1 LNERLRP
8 SAADT
13 YLEKQKMANWEAKL
27 GAGLG
32 WGALCAVAFVGGCGG
47 GSIDVGG
54 PQTPNEARLQSARYG
69 DVVGYFKTK
78 VAQRVAAGLPGTA
91 ITVPT
96 VGGLTTAGSVVGN
109 TGAPLVG
116 PAVEEDGLLKA
127 DGSMVYALH
136 RGYATDTGKEPPRFS
151 AMARLPDESLR
162 SVGRVTLDPKFVP
175 YGFYVAGGGT
185 RAAIL
190 SQQDPYADRQPIAA
204 VHAADDP
211 AGITVLPEY
220 SRTLSVDVFS
230 IGKDVVPAQLKQMR
244 IDGLVV
250 GSRLIGN
257 TLYLVTTWSPD
268 LTRFSVAAGATEWAV
283 DTALKDLKTADILP
297 TLRVDGG
304 QAQPLVAEA
313 DCLVQIANAS
323 LALQVTTVT
332 AIDLSSS
339 NLARSSRCFAGG
351 SEGLHMGASS
361 VYLASSR
368 QYRYAGDVANTVF
381 PTGSRTDIHRFA
393 LRSAQVDYSAS
404 GSVDGHLG
412 WDLARL
418 PERMNEYQGDL
429 RVVSFTG
436 QTGQSGTAPITI
448 QSKPVSTAVL
458 SVLRDHP
465 GDSRLA
471 LLSKLPIRQR
481 LSPLGQGGQQVDT
494 VHFAGARA
502 YATTF
507 LQTDPVYVVDVG
519 NPANPAMAGE
529 FAASGHKDHLFPLP
543 NGWLL
548 GIGKDRSDGGVANG
562 IPLALFD
569 VRNPAQARRVAA
581 DTLGLDGS
589 TTTLGGARPVLN
601 VLQQG
606 SRVWIAFPARVMRVS
621 GIVGT
626 PPPVRGE
633 QGAAR
638 WEINTNTGTLTPR
651 SMLVT
656 TTLTGAEPPVPGWNA
671 QYDLWNERSLQI
683 DNGVYQLSGGQ
694 TFYKVGD

>member
-1 LNERLRP
+1 M
-8 SAADT
+8 T
-13 YLEKQKMANWEAKL
+13 NWESRL
-27 GAGLG
+27 GVHMG
-32 WGALCAVAFVGGCGG
+32 WGVLCAAAFVAGCGG
-47 GSIDVGG
+47 GSGDAGG
-54 PQTPNEARLQSARYG
+54 PQAPNEARLQSARTG
-69 DVVGYFKTK
+69 DLVGYFKTK

-96 VGGLTTAGSVVGN
+96 VGGLTTAGSVVAN
-109 TGAPLVG
+109 TGTPLVG
-116 PAVEEDGLLKA
+116 PVVEEDGLIKA

-136 RGYATDTGKEPPRFS
+136 RSITTGAGTEPPRFS
-151 AMARLPDESLR
+151 AMARLVDGSLR
-162 SVGRVTLDPKFVP
+162 SVGRVTLDSKFTP

-190 SQQDPYADRQPIAA
+190 SQQDPYAGRQPGIAF
-204 VHAADDP
+204 AAAP
-211 AGITVLPEY
+211 PLAGDGTAETTVVPEY
-220 SRTLSVDVFS
+220 SRTLSLDVFS
-230 IGKDVVPAQLKQMR
+230 IGKDVAPAQLKQMR

-250 GSRLIGN
+250 GSRLVGN

-268 LTRFSVAAGATEWAV
+268 LTRFSVAAGATAPAV

-304 QAQPLVAEA
+304 QPQPLVAEA
-313 DCLVQIANAS
+313 DCLVQTANAS

-332 AIDLSSS
+332 AIDLSSTS
-339 NLARSSRCFAGG
+339 LARSSRCFAGG
-351 SEGLHMGASS
+351 SEGLHMGVAS
-361 VYLASSR
+361 VYVASSR
-368 QYRYAGDVANTVF
+368 QYRYVGDVANTVF
-381 PTGSRTDIHRFA
+381 PTGSRTDIHRFV
-393 LRSAQVDYSAS
+393 LRGAQVDYSAS

-412 WDLARL
+412 WDIGRL
-418 PERMNEYQGDL
+418 PARMNEYQGDL
-429 RVVSFTG
+429 RVVSYTG

-458 SVLRDHP
+458 SVLRDNP
-465 GDSRLA
+465 GDSRLT

-481 LSPLGQGGQQVDT
+481 LSPLGQGGQQIDT

-507 LQTDPVYVVDVG
+507 LQTDPVYAMDLG

-548 GIGKDRSDGGVANG
+548 GIGQDRINGGTANG

-569 VRNPAQARRVAA
+569 VRNPAQARRVAT

-589 TTTLGGARPVLN
+589 TTTLGGVRPVLN

-606 SRVWIAFPARVMRVS
+606 SRVLIAFPARATRVS
-621 GIVGT
+621 AIVGT

-638 WEINTNTGTLTPR
+638 WEVNTNTGTLRQR
-651 SMLVT
+651 SMLG
-656 TTLTGAEPPVPGWNA
+656 TLTSADPFVPGWNG
-671 QYDLWNERSLQI
+671 QNELWNERSLQI
-683 DNGVYQLSGGQ
+683 DNAVYQLSGGQ

>member
-1 LNERLRP
+1 M
-8 SAADT
+8 T
-13 YLEKQKMANWEAKL
+13 NWEAKL

-32 WGALCAVAFVGGCGG
+32 WGALCAAAFVGGCGG
-47 GSIDVGG
+47 GSVDVGG
-54 PQTPNEARLQSARYG
+54 PQTPNEARLQSARSG
-69 DVVGYFKTK
+69 DLVGYFKTK

-109 TGAPLVG
+109 TGTPLVG
-116 PAVEEDGLLKA
+116 PVVEEDGLIKA

-136 RGYATDTGKEPPRFS
+136 RGYVADAGKEPPRFS
-151 AMARLPDESLR
+151 AMARLADSSLR
-162 SVGRVTLDPKFVP
+162 SVGRVTLDPKFIP

-204 VHAADDP
+204 TQAAEES
-211 AGITVLPEY
+211 AGITVLAEY

-250 GSRLIGN
+250 GSRLVGN

-268 LTRFSVAAGATEWAV
+268 LTRFSVAAGATASAV
-283 DTALKDLKTADILP
+283 DAALKDLKTADILP
-297 TLRVDGG
+297 TLRVDSG
-304 QAQPLVAEA
+304 QPQPLVAEA
-313 DCLVQIANAS
+313 DCLAQTANAS

-332 AIDLSSS
+332 AIDLSSPS
-339 NLARSSRCFAGG
+339 LARSSRCFAGG
-351 SEGLHMGASS
+351 SEGLHMGVAS
-361 VYLASSR
+361 VYVASSR

-381 PTGSRTDIHRFA
+381 PAGSRTDIHRFA
-393 LRSAQVDYSAS
+393 LRGAQVDYSAS

-412 WDLARL
+412 WDMGRL
-418 PERMNEYQGDL
+418 PARMNEYQGDL
-429 RVVSFTG
+429 RVVSYTG
-436 QTGQSGTAPITI
+436 QTGQSGTAPVTI

-458 SVLRDHP
+458 SVLRDNP
-465 GDSRLA
+465 GDSRLT

-481 LSPLGQGGQQVDT
+481 LSPLGQGGQQIDT
-494 VHFAGARA
+494 VHFAGVRA

-507 LQTDPVYVVDVG
+507 LQTDPVYVLDLGNPG
-519 NPANPAMAGE
+519 NPAMVGE

-548 GIGKDRSDGGVANG
+548 GIGQDRSHGDTADGV
-562 IPLALFD
+562 PLALFD
-569 VRNPAQARRVAA
+569 VRNPVQARRVAT
-581 DTLGLDGS
+581 DTLGLEGS
-589 TTTLGGARPVLN
+589 TTTLGGERPVLN

-606 SRVWIAFPARVMRVS
+606 SRVWIAFPARAMRVS
-621 GIVGT
+621 AIVGT

-638 WEINTNTGTLTPR
+638 WEVNTNTGTLTQR

-656 TTLTGAEPPVPGWNA
+656 SRLTSADPSVPGWNG
-671 QYDLWNERSLQI
+671 QNDLWNERSLQI
-683 DNGVYQLSGGQ
+683 DNAVYQLSGGQ

>member
-1 LNERLRP
+1 M
-8 SAADT
+8 T
-13 YLEKQKMANWEAKL
+13 NWESRL
-27 GAGLG
+27 GVHMG
-32 WGALCAVAFVGGCGG
+32 WGVLCAAAFVAGCGG
-47 GSIDVGG
+47 GSGDAGG
-54 PQTPNEARLQSARYG
+54 PQAPNEARLQSARTG
-69 DVVGYFKTK
+69 DLVGYFKTK

-96 VGGLTTAGSVVGN
+96 VGGLTTAGSVVAN
-109 TGAPLVG
+109 TGTPLVG
-116 PAVEEDGLLKA
+116 PVVEEDGLIKA

-136 RGYATDTGKEPPRFS
+136 RSITTGAGTEPPRFS
-151 AMARLPDESLR
+151 AMARLVDGSLR
-162 SVGRVTLDPKFVP
+162 SVGRVTLDPKFIP

-185 RAAIL
+185 RAAVL
-190 SQQDPYADRQPIAA
+190 SQQDPYADRQPVFVFAA
-204 VHAADDP
+204 P
-211 AGITVLPEY
+211 APVTGDGTAGTTVLPEY

-244 IDGLVV
+244 IDGLLV
-250 GSRLIGN
+250 GSRLVGN

-268 LTRFSVAAGATEWAV
+268 LTRFSVAAGATAPAV
-283 DTALKDLKTADILP
+283 DAALKDLKTVDILP

-304 QAQPLVAEA
+304 QPQPLVAEA
-313 DCLVQIANAS
+313 DCLVQTANAS
-323 LALQVTTVT
+323 LALQVTTIT
-332 AIDLSSS
+332 AIDLSSTS
-339 NLARSSRCFAGG
+339 LARSSRCFAGG
-351 SEGLHMGASS
+351 SEGLHMGVAS
-361 VYLASSR
+361 VYVASSR

-393 LRSAQVDYSAS
+393 LRGAQVDYSAS

-412 WDLARL
+412 WDIGRL
-418 PERMNEYQGDL
+418 PARMNEYQSDL
-429 RVVSFTG
+429 RVVSYTG
-436 QTGQSGTAPITI
+436 QTGQSGTAPVTI

-465 GDSRLA
+465 GDSRLT

-481 LSPLGQGGQQVDT
+481 LSPLGQGGQQIDT

-507 LQTDPVYVVDVG
+507 LQTDPVYAMELG

-529 FAASGHKDHLFPLP
+529 FVASNHKDHLFPLP

-548 GIGKDRSDGGVANG
+548 GIGQDRSNGGTADG

-569 VRNPAQARRVAA
+569 VRNPAQARRVAT

-589 TTTLGGARPVLN
+589 TTTLGGVRPVLN

-606 SRVWIAFPARVMRVS
+606 SRVWIAFPARAMRVS
-621 GIVGT
+621 AIVGT

-638 WEINTNTGTLTPR
+638 WEVNTNTGTLTQR

-656 TTLTGAEPPVPGWNA
+656 LTSADPFVPGWNG
-671 QYDLWNERSLQI
+671 QNELWNERSLQI
-683 DNGVYQLSGGQ
+683 DNAVYQLSGGQ

>member
-1 LNERLRP
+1 
-8 SAADT
+8 
-13 YLEKQKMANWEAKL
+13 MANWEAKL

-32 WGALCAVAFVGGCGG
+32 WGAMCAVAFVGGCGG
-47 GSIDVGG
+47 GSGDVGG
-54 PQTPNEARLQSARYG
+54 PQTPNEARLQNARYG

-78 VAQRVAAGLPGTA
+78 VVQRVAAGLPGTA

-96 VGGLTTAGSVVGN
+96 VGGLTTAGSVVAN
-109 TGAPLVG
+109 TGTPLVG
-116 PAVEEDGLLKA
+116 PMVEEDGLLKA

-136 RGYATDTGKEPPRFS
+136 RGYATDAGKEPPRFS
-151 AMARLPDESLR
+151 AMARLADDSLR

-175 YGFYVAGGGT
+175 HGFYVAGGGT

-190 SQQDPYADRQPIAA
+190 SQQDPYADRQPGFAFAA
-204 VHAADDP
+204 AAPLTGDGN
-211 AGITVLPEY
+211 AGTTVLPEY
-220 SRTLSVDVFS
+220 SRTLSVDVFA
-230 IGKDVVPAQLKQMR
+230 IGKDVAPAQLKQMR

-297 TLRVDGG
+297 ALRVNGG
-304 QAQPLVAEA
+304 QAQPLVTEA
-313 DCLVQIANAS
+313 DCLVQTANAS

-339 NLARSSRCFAGG
+339 SLARTSRCFAGG

-368 QYRYAGDVANTVF
+368 QYRYTGDVANTVF

-393 LRSAQVDYSAS
+393 LRGAQVGYSAS

-412 WDLARL
+412 WDLGRL
-418 PERMNEYQGDL
+418 PARMNEYQGDL
-429 RVVSFTG
+429 RVVSYTG
-436 QTGQSGTAPITI
+436 QTGQSGTAPVTI

-465 GDSRLA
+465 GDSRLT

-481 LSPLGQGGQQVDT
+481 LSPLGQGGQQIDT

-507 LQTDPVYVVDVG
+507 LQTDPVYVVDLG

-529 FAASGHKDHLFPLP
+529 FAASGHKEHLFPLP

-548 GIGKDRSDGGVANG
+548 GIGQDRSNGGTADG

-569 VRNPAQARRVAA
+569 VRNPAQARRVAT

-589 TTTLGGARPVLN
+589 TNTLGGVRPVLN

-606 SRVWIAFPARVMRVS
+606 SRVLVAFPARAMRVS
-621 GIVGT
+621 AIVGT

-638 WEINTNTGTLTPR
+638 WEVHTNTGTLAQR
-651 SMLVT
+651 SMLVSSR
-656 TTLTGAEPPVPGWNA
+656 LTSADPSVPGWNG
-671 QYDLWNERSLQI
+671 QNELWNERSLQI
-683 DNGVYQLSGGQ
+683 DNAVYQLSGGQ

>member
-1 LNERLRP
+1 M
-8 SAADT
+8 T
-13 YLEKQKMANWEAKL
+13 NWESRL
-27 GAGLG
+27 GVRMG
-32 WGALCAVAFVGGCGG
+32 WGALCAAAFVASCGG
-47 GSIDVGG
+47 GSGDAGG
-54 PQTPNEARLQSARYG
+54 PQTPNEARLQSAHSG
-69 DVVGYFKTK
+69 DLVGYFKTK
-78 VAQRVAAGLPGTA
+78 VAQRVAAGLPGTS

-109 TGAPLVG
+109 TGTPLVG
-116 PAVEEDGLLKA
+116 PVVEEDGLIKA

-136 RGYATDTGKEPPRFS
+136 RGYVADAGKEPPRFS
-151 AMARLPDESLR
+151 AMARLADSSLR

-190 SQQDPYADRQPIAA
+190 SQQDPYADRQPIATTEA
-204 VHAADDP
+204 TENPAD
-211 AGITVLPEY
+211 ITVLPEY

-268 LTRFSVAAGATEWAV
+268 LTRFSVAAGATASAV
-283 DTALKDLKTADILP
+283 DAALKDLKTADILP
-297 TLRVDGG
+297 TLRVDSG
-304 QAQPLVAEA
+304 QPQPLVAEA
-313 DCLVQIANAS
+313 DCLVQTANAS

-332 AIDLSSS
+332 AIDLSSPS
-339 NLARSSRCFAGG
+339 LARSSRCFAGG
-351 SEGLHMGASS
+351 SEGLHMGVAS
-361 VYLASSR
+361 VYVASSR

-393 LRSAQVDYSAS
+393 LRGAQVDYSAS

-412 WDLARL
+412 WDIGRL
-418 PERMNEYQGDL
+418 PARMNEYQGDL
-429 RVVSFTG
+429 RVVSYTG
-436 QTGQSGTAPITI
+436 QTGQSGTAPVTI

-458 SVLRDHP
+458 SVLRDNP
-465 GDSRLA
+465 GDSRLT

-481 LSPLGQGGQQVDT
+481 LSPLGQGGQQIDT

-502 YATTF
+502 YAATF
-507 LQTDPVYVVDVG
+507 LQADPVYVLDLG
-519 NPANPAMAGE
+519 NPANPSMTGE

-548 GIGKDRSDGGVANG
+548 GIGQDRSHGGTADG

-569 VRNPAQARRVAA
+569 VRNPAQARRVAT
-581 DTLGLDGS
+581 DTLGLEGS
-589 TTTLGGARPVLN
+589 TTTLGGVRPVLN

-606 SRVWIAFPARVMRVS
+606 SRVWVAFPARAMRVS
-621 GIVGT
+621 AIVGT

-638 WEINTNTGTLTPR
+638 WEVNTNTGTLTQR

-656 TTLTGAEPPVPGWNA
+656 SRLTSADPSVPGWNG
-671 QYDLWNERSLQI
+671 QNDLWNERSLQI
-683 DNGVYQLSGGQ
+683 DNAVYQLSGGQ

>member
-1 LNERLRP
+1 M
-8 SAADT
+8 T
-13 YLEKQKMANWEAKL
+13 NWESTL
-27 GAGLG
+27 GMRMG
-32 WGALCAVAFVGGCGG
+32 WGALCAAAFVAGCGG
-47 GSIDVGG
+47 GSGDAGG
-54 PQTPNEARLQSARYG
+54 PQTPNEARLQSARSG
-69 DVVGYFKTK
+69 DLVGYFKTK

-96 VGGLTTAGSVVGN
+96 VGGLTTAGSVVAN
-109 TGAPLVG
+109 TGTPLVG
-116 PAVEEDGLLKA
+116 PAVEEDGLIKA

-136 RGYATDTGKEPPRFS
+136 RGYVAETGKEPPRFS
-151 AMARLPDESLR
+151 AMARLADSSLR
-162 SVGRVTLDPKFVP
+162 SVGRVTLDPQFIP

-190 SQQDPYADRQPIAA
+190 SQQDAYAGRQPGIAF
-204 VHAADDP
+204 AAAP
-211 AGITVLPEY
+211 PLAGDGTAETTVLPEY
-220 SRTLSVDVFS
+220 SRTLSLDVFS

-250 GSRLIGN
+250 GSRLVGN

-268 LTRFSVAAGATEWAV
+268 LTRFSVAAGATASAV
-283 DTALKDLKTADILP
+283 DAALKDLKTADILP

-304 QAQPLVAEA
+304 QPQPLVAEA
-313 DCLVQIANAS
+313 DCLVQTANAS
-323 LALQVTTVT
+323 LALQVTTIT

-339 NLARSSRCFAGG
+339 SLARSSRCFAGG
-351 SEGLHMGASS
+351 SEGLHMGVAS
-361 VYLASSR
+361 VYVASSR

-393 LRSAQVDYSAS
+393 LRGAQVDYSAS

-412 WDLARL
+412 WDIGRL
-418 PERMNEYQGDL
+418 PTRMNEYQGDL
-429 RVVSFTG
+429 RVVSYTG
-436 QTGQSGTAPITI
+436 QTGQSGTAPVTI

-458 SVLRDHP
+458 SVLRDNP
-465 GDSRLA
+465 GDSRLT

-481 LSPLGQGGQQVDT
+481 LSPLGQGGQQIDT

-507 LQTDPVYVVDVG
+507 LQTDPVYVMELG
-519 NPANPAMAGE
+519 NPTNPAMAGE
-529 FAASGHKDHLFPLP
+529 FAATGHKDHLFLLP

-548 GIGKDRSDGGVANG
+548 GIGQDRSNGGTANG

-569 VRNPAQARRVAA
+569 VRNPAQARRVAT
-581 DTLGLDGS
+581 DTLGLEGS
-589 TTTLGGARPVLN
+589 TTTLGGLRPVFN

-606 SRVWIAFPARVMRVS
+606 SRVWIAFPARAMRVS
-621 GIVGT
+621 AIVGT

-638 WEINTNTGTLTPR
+638 WEVNTNTGTLTQR

-656 TTLTGAEPPVPGWNA
+656 SRLTSADPSVPGWNG
-671 QYDLWNERSLQI
+671 QNDLWNERSLQI
-683 DNGVYQLSGGQ
+683 DNAVYQLSGGQ